1 MRAKPICPSLGALG
15 RFTLAIVLVVSSGAT
30 AGPSPRWER
39 TNAAGRQQGIVNA
52 VCLPVSEIVCVGV
65 GCRDQ
70 NGFDFVEMI
79 VGDWLHGPTRLSAG
93 PYYNDDRDGS
103 RQAGVER
110 PELARVPWT
119 DRIVRFWHGLR
130 ATAACELRLWS
141 PVIWQSFHSR
151 GLDAPA
157 RAQEDLRCRTC
168 YVIGAPSRCEASAR
182 PGQRNLG
189 HDRAMPA
196 ALKDLK

>member
-1 MRAKPICPSLGALG
+1 MPFAWSVRSLHPRDCPRGVERSDRRALTALGADQC
-15 RFTLAIVLVVSSGAT
+15 R
-30 AGPSPRWER
+30 
-39 TNAAGRQQGIVNA
+39 GRQQGIVNA

-79 VGDWLHGPTRLSAG
+79 AGDWLHGPTRLSAG

-110 PELARVPWT
+110 PKLARVPWT

-168 YVIGAPSRCEASAR
+168 YVIGAPSRCEI
-182 PGQRNLG
+182 
-189 HDRAMPA
+189 
-196 ALKDLK
+196 KC